1 MKEMLREYQ
10 REMLSRLEMAWE
22 KERSVMVQMP
32 TGTGKTHLMAEVIR
46 KEIGEQ
52 IQTPEIQ
59 TPDLTPPLEG
69 RGAAAHEVA
78 AERRGAA
85 AHEVAAEK
93 RGAAAHKVVVVAHR
107 RELIEQISKTL
118 TEFGIEHGVIV
129 SGKEIDETKRVQVA
143 SVQTLAKRGAYRN
156 SSLCNSEATLK
167 SDDAHRGQSP
177 YSQRGQS
184 PCASEAPWTPT
195 LVIVD
200 EAHHALAKTYRMM
213 WEWWPKAKFLGL
225 TATPCRLNNA
235 PFTDLFQTLLQSWSI
250 QEFIDKGWLSDF
262 EYVSASPDSVEMKR
276 IASLEKRGTDGDYQT
291 KEMATV
297 MDVPESIEHLYKT
310 YRQFA
315 NGKKGIVYAI
325 DRRHAEH
332 IASYYNK
339 MGVRCAVIDSKTPVK
354 ERDRVVEEYKMADGR
369 CQMADGRCKPSDFSP
384 QTSIDVLVNVDIF
397 GEGFDA
403 PEVEFIQLAR
413 PTLSL
418 SKYLQQVGRGM
429 RISEGK
435 DHVLILDNVGL
446 YQTFGLPTDERDWEA
461 CFYGKAAGKGQAM
474 RATPIII
481 YNDDSD
487 KRELVN
493 LEMVRIR
500 NRSEKPEGLVVY
512 MLGGLYGVMKDG
524 KQTTPA
530 VFEQVERCDN
540 GLFYAY
546 GIYPYRTY
554 QNRKTVIDMNG
565 IDLGVQLYGTLRL
578 QGEFLHGRNIKGD
591 VAIWDIIG
599 RKYYQNS
606 EPSFEHVGW
615 LDLIK
620 VNGGEY
626 ELRYNRGLQ
635 LFRFRKSEILIN
647 QQIAIIRD
655 VLIVRSA
662 NFRAFKIFG
671 YYGDQVLA
679 CGKKQY
685 STISVSWDGHVG
697 SLLERVPKGFTT
709 RPEYKK
715 LHLRTTS

>member
-1 MKEMLREYQ
+1 MLREYQ
-10 REMLSRLEMAWE
+10 REMLSRLEKAWE
-22 KERSVMVQMP
+22 KNRSVMVQMP
-32 TGTGKTHLMAEVIR
+32 TGTGKTWLMAETIRNAQLGLCSLANEGTQGSGVI
-46 KEIGEQ
+46 
-52 IQTPEIQ
+52 
-59 TPDLTPPLEG
+59 
-69 RGAAAHEVA
+69 
-78 AERRGAA
+78 
-85 AHEVAAEK
+85 
-93 RGAAAHKVVVVAHR
+93 VVAHR

-143 SVQTLAKRGAYRN
+143 SVQTLARRGVGQ
-156 SSLCNSEATLK
+156 SEA
-167 SDDAHRGQSP
+167 AHRGQSP
-177 YSQRGQS
+177 CNPADGSAYSQMGQS
-184 PCASEAPWTPT
+184 PCAQAYSQMGQSPCAQAYSQTGQSPSAWSPCGWASPLAWEPGM
-195 LVIVD
+195 VIVD

-235 PFTDLFQTLLQSWSI
+235 PFTDLFQTLLQSWPI

-276 IASLEKRGTDGDYQT
+276 IASLEKRGADGDYQT

-332 IASYYNK
+332 IAAYYND

-354 ERDRVVEEYKMADGR
+354 ESERLVEEYKMADGR

-397 GEGFDA
+397 SEGFDA

-435 DHVLILDNVGL
+435 DHVLILDMVGL
-446 YQTFGLPTDERDWEA
+446 YQTFGLPTDERNWEA
-461 CFYGKAAGKGQAM
+461 FFFGRAAGKGQA
-474 RATPIII
+474 RQATPIII
-481 YNDDSD
+481 YDDDSE

-500 NRSEKPEGLVVY
+500 NRSTKLKGLAVY
-512 MLGGLYGVMKDG
+512 MLEGLYGVMKDG

-565 IDLGVQLYGTLRL
+565 IDLGVQLYGTLSL
-578 QGEFLHGRNIKGD
+578 QGEFLHGKNIKGD

-599 RKYYQNS
+599 RRYYQDR
-606 EPSFEHVGW
+606 EPNFEHVGW

-620 VNGGEY
+620 VNGSEY

-655 VLIVRSA
+655 ILIVRSA

-671 YYGDQVLA
+671 YNGDQVLA

-697 SLLERVPKGFTT
+697 GYQEMVPKDFTIY
-709 RPEYKK
+709 PEYEK
-715 LHLRTTS
+715 LRLKGG

>member
-1 MKEMLREYQ
+1 MLREYQ

-46 KEIGEQ
+46 NAQLG
-52 IQTPEIQ
+52 
-59 TPDLTPPLEG
+59 LCSLANEG
-69 RGAAAHEVA
+69 TQGSGVI
-78 AERRGAA
+78 
-85 AHEVAAEK
+85 
-93 RGAAAHKVVVVAHR
+93 VVAHR

-143 SVQTLAKRGAYRN
+143 SVQTLARRGVGQ
-156 SSLCNSEATLK
+156 SEA
-167 SDDAHRGQSP
+167 AH
-177 YSQRGQS
+177 RGQS
-184 PCASEAPWTPT
+184 PCASEAPWAPT

-262 EYVSASPDSVEMKR
+262 EYVSASPNSEELKR
-276 IASLEKRGTDGDYQT
+276 VRSLEKRGADGDYQA

-369 CQMADGRCKPSDFSP
+369 CQMDDGRCQMDDGRCKPSDFSP

-481 YNDDSD
+481 CNDDSD

-500 NRSEKPEGLVVY
+500 NRSEKTEGLVVY

>member
-46 KEIGEQ
+46 NAQLG
-52 IQTPEIQ
+52 
-59 TPDLTPPLEG
+59 LCSLANEG
-69 RGAAAHEVA
+69 TQGSGVI
-78 AERRGAA
+78 
-85 AHEVAAEK
+85 
-93 RGAAAHKVVVVAHR
+93 VVAHR

-143 SVQTLAKRGAYRN
+143 SVQTLARRGVGQ
-156 SSLCNSEATLK
+156 SEA
-167 SDDAHRGQSP
+167 AH
-177 YSQRGQS
+177 RGQS
-184 PCASEAPWTPT
+184 PCASEAPWAPT

-262 EYVSASPDSVEMKR
+262 EYVSASPNSEELKR
-276 IASLEKRGTDGDYQT
+276 VRSLEKRGADGDYQA

-369 CQMADGRCKPSDFSP
+369 CQMDDGRCQMDDGRCKPSDFSP

-481 YNDDSD
+481 CNDDSD

-500 NRSEKPEGLVVY
+500 NRSEKTEGLVVY

>member
-10 REMLSRLEMAWE
+10 KEMLSRLEMAWE

-46 KEIGEQ
+46 KEIEDQ
-52 IQTPEIQ
+52 IQP
-59 TPDLTPPLEG
+59 PPLTPPLEG

-78 AERRGAA
+78 AER
-85 AHEVAAEK
+85 

-129 SGKEIDETKRVQVA
+129 SGKETDETKRVQVA
-143 SVQTLAKRGAYRN
+143 SVQTLARRGVGMSEGVHRN
-156 SSLCNSEATLK
+156 SFLCNPETTQK

-177 YSQRGQS
+177 CAS

-262 EYVSASPDSVEMKR
+262 EYVSASPNSEELKR
-276 IASLEKRGTDGDYQT
+276 VRSLEKRGADGDYQA

-315 NGKKGIVYAI
+315 KGKKGIVYAI

-354 ERDRVVEEYKMADGR
+354 ERDRVVEEYKMADVR

-565 IDLGVQLYGTLRL
+565 IDLGVQLYGTLSL

>member
-10 REMLSRLEMAWE
+10 REMLSRLEKAWE
-22 KERSVMVQMP
+22 KNRSVMVQMP
-32 TGTGKTHLMAEVIR
+32 TGTGKTWLMAEAIRNAQLGLCSPANEGTQGSGVI
-46 KEIGEQ
+46 
-52 IQTPEIQ
+52 
-59 TPDLTPPLEG
+59 
-69 RGAAAHEVA
+69 
-78 AERRGAA
+78 
-85 AHEVAAEK
+85 
-93 RGAAAHKVVVVAHR
+93 VVAHR

-156 SSLCNSEATLK
+156 SSLCNPEAILK

-177 YSQRGQS
+177 
-184 PCASEAPWTPT
+184 CASEAPWEPG

-235 PFTDLFQTLLQSWSI
+235 PFTDLFQTLLQSWPI

-276 IASLEKRGTDGDYQT
+276 IASLEKRGADGDYQT

-332 IASYYNK
+332 IADYYND

-354 ERDRVVEEYKMADGR
+354 ERERLVEEYKMADGR

-397 GEGFDA
+397 SEGFDA

-435 DHVLILDNVGL
+435 DHVLILDMVGL
-446 YQTFGLPTDERDWEA
+446 YQTFGLPTDERNWEA
-461 CFYGKAAGKGQAM
+461 FFFGRAAGKGQA
-474 RATPIII
+474 RQATPIII
-481 YNDDSD
+481 YDDDSE

-500 NRSEKPEGLVVY
+500 NRSTKLKGLAVY
-512 MLGGLYGVMKDG
+512 MLEGLYGVMKDG

-565 IDLGVQLYGTLRL
+565 IDMGVQLYGTLSL
-578 QGEFLHGRNIKGD
+578 QGEFLHGKNIKGD

-599 RKYYQNS
+599 RRYYQDR
-606 EPSFEHVGW
+606 EPNFEHVGW

-620 VNGGEY
+620 VNGSEY

-655 VLIVRSA
+655 ILIVRSA

-671 YYGDQVLA
+671 YNGDQVLA

-697 SLLERVPKGFTT
+697 GYQEMVPKDFTIY
-709 RPEYKK
+709 PEYEK
-715 LHLRTTS
+715 LRLKGG